1 MIYDLALTLKNES
14 HDVFVSNIIVR
25 NDNDSLSK
33 KGCEVNAGVME
44 LRKKKIISFNRQL
57 KDQKKK
63 KKKIKPQPLNTGKLH
78 LN

>member
-44 LRKKKIISFNRQL
+44 LRKKKISFNRQL

-63 KKKIKPQPLNTGKLH
+63 KKKRSSHGP
-78 LN
+78 